1 MSAAQLEELKG
12 RVKAGDLDRPGL
24 IKALRHVRMSA
35 INSEDKATLDLFKE
49 PVEVVADKMIA
60 ELRK

>member
-1 MSAAQLEELKG
+1 MSAAQLEELRG
-12 RVKAGDLDRPGL
+12 RVRAGELDRPGL

-35 INSEDKATLDLFKE
+35 INSEDQETLKLFKE

-60 ELRK
+60 EIRK